1 YRGRGKSTEG
11 GFIDDRKIRPD
22 RVHDL
27 VDVLDRAP
35 FLIRFQIHITDGEC
49 RTGTGIDCV
58 VTRNG
63 GHSFDGFPFF
73 QDAVRFAERLRGA
86 GQGSPG
92 RHGHGIGEKAVV
104 LYRNKTVG
112 GTVHQPYAQ
121 RGDQGKP
128 AEGDAF
134 SVYQVPNAADVF
146 PGQPFKSRIECRKK
160 ALFVGGEPFLY
171 FVSGAMGRV
180 RVVRAV
186 DRFQQQRA
194 ERRTQRKRGD
204 SRYEDGR
211 GQGIGELTV
220 EYSRWTFHKANGKK
234 NSGHDHG
241 DRQNGAG
248 YFAHGGNGRFFGPH
262 SGPGHLLMDRFHD
275 HDGVIYHNAD
285 GKDQSEHGQHIDGES
300 KQLQKEEG
308 ANQGNRNGNGRNK
321 GGAEILQEYKNN
333 DKYQNKRFKDRILYL
348 IDGLVDLVAYAVG
361 DFIMDVFWKF
371 TGKLFEYI
379 PDTEIDFPCVGSAGL
394 GDIQG
399 KAGIAVHL
407 VVAAQIGGSQFHPGY
422 IPQVKN
428 RSVVV
433 GFDDNAFKLLL
444 GGEPA
449 LVFENGF
456 KCFIGG
462 FPEFSRG

>member
-1 YRGRGKSTEG
+1 
-11 GFIDDRKIRPD
+11 
-22 RVHDL
+22 
-27 VDVLDRAP
+27 
-35 FLIRFQIHITDGEC
+35 
-49 RTGTGIDCV
+49 
-58 VTRNG
+58 
-63 GHSFDGFPFF
+63 
-73 QDAVRFAERLRGA
+73 
-86 GQGSPG
+86 
-92 RHGHGIGEKAVV
+92 
-104 LYRNKTVG
+104 
-112 GTVHQPYAQ
+112 
-121 RGDQGKP
+121 
-128 AEGDAF
+128 
-134 SVYQVPNAADVF
+134 
-146 PGQPFKSRIECRKK
+146 
-160 ALFVGGEPFLY
+160 
-171 FVSGAMGRV
+171 
-180 RVVRAV
+180 
-186 DRFQQQRA
+186 
-194 ERRTQRKRGD
+194 
-204 SRYEDGR
+204 
-211 GQGIGELTV
+211 
-220 EYSRWTFHKANGKK
+220 
-234 NSGHDHG
+234 
-241 DRQNGAG
+241 
-248 YFAHGGNGRFFGPH
+248 
-262 SGPGHLLMDRFHD
+262 
-275 HDGVIYHNAD
+275 
-285 GKDQSEHGQHIDGES
+285 IDGES

-462 FPEFSRG
+462 FPEFSRGHFKILVPDGADYILGDQVVGGKFLRVEPGTHCVIPPAHPGDSGHTIHPCQGPHDVDLGIGLQKGFVVNGIGMITKQVDGHDDSALARSNGDPRFVNLGGNPAGGFRNPGLHVHGGLVRIGSCLKEYVDGPRPGIAGRGPDIGHVVDPVDGFLNG